1 MSVSASST
9 FEKPDFAYPRDVIRD
24 ADAALAQAVK
34 AGDAPVQLLAL
45 MQKTKA
51 AESID
56 ADSLK
61 TSIAEVM
68 RYGAR
73 LKTPDAKAMF
83 NLYAAELYNK
93 YRMDYR
99 WNMSGRTLPEG
110 PRPAD
115 IAEWDGKAFIE
126 VVDSLLAEAW
136 KIADDTSLE
145 QWSKAVKAD
154 RLTRTY
160 YPAVCDFVASKI
172 LEGGLVHSTPL
183 ITDVRRHILAKH
195 SEGSASWMLWTSKL
209 TAQFTPGDNA
219 KAMLELWTKYR
230 ANPNSEIIAYTILTT
245 YLDLN
250 KKLGDK
256 GYLDMLQDLAQGVQ
270 GTWVEPYT
278 TNAIADFTKP
288 SISIHPIQKVG
299 IVGQDIILKY
309 TVRNVKT
316 IELRFYKYNGYRISY
331 KVKPVKTVDLNPN
344 DSVPTVEVK
353 DSVAVQLPVG
363 RYSYTVTLNGKN

>member
-1 MSVSASST
+1 MAPAVFNHFNINGFYRNVDFSLLDIR
-9 FEKPDFAYPRDVIRD
+9 KPDFAYPRDVIRD

-93 YRMDYR
+93 YRMDNH
-99 WNMSGRTLPEG
+99 WNMRGRTLPEG

-250 KKLGDK
+250 KNSEIK
-256 GYLDMLQDLAQGVQ
+256 A
-270 GTWVEPYT
+270 TWTRSKTSLKAYRARGSSLTPRTLSPTSPSRASRYIPYKKS
-278 TNAIADFTKP
+278 A
-288 SISIHPIQKVG
+288 
-299 IVGQDIILKY
+299 
-309 TVRNVKT
+309 
-316 IELRFYKYNGYRISY
+316 
-331 KVKPVKTVDLNPN
+331 
-344 DSVPTVEVK
+344 
-353 DSVAVQLPVG
+353 
-363 RYSYTVTLNGKN
+363 

>member
-1 MSVSASST
+1 MSISASST

-115 IAEWDGKAFIE
+115 IAEWDRDAFTQ

-136 KIADDTSLE
+136 EVADDTSLE

-160 YPAVCDFVASKI
+160 YPQYAI
-172 LEGGLVHSTPL
+172 LS
-183 ITDVRRHILAKH
+183 
-195 SEGSASWMLWTSKL
+195 
-209 TAQFTPGDNA
+209 
-219 KAMLELWTKYR
+219 
-230 ANPNSEIIAYTILTT
+230 
-245 YLDLN
+245 
-250 KKLGDK
+250 
-256 GYLDMLQDLAQGVQ
+256 
-270 GTWVEPYT
+270 
-278 TNAIADFTKP
+278 
-288 SISIHPIQKVG
+288 HP
-299 IVGQDIILKY
+299 
-309 TVRNVKT
+309 
-316 IELRFYKYNGYRISY
+316 
-331 KVKPVKTVDLNPN
+331 
-344 DSVPTVEVK
+344 
-353 DSVAVQLPVG
+353 
-363 RYSYTVTLNGKN
+363 RY

>member
-1 MSVSASST
+1 MVFTVISVSASST

-110 PRPAD
+110 RVPP
-115 IAEWDGKAFIE
+115 
-126 VVDSLLAEAW
+126 
-136 KIADDTSLE
+136 TSPNGTE
-145 QWSKAVKAD
+145 M
-154 RLTRTY
+154 
-160 YPAVCDFVASKI
+160 
-172 LEGGLVHSTPL
+172 PL
-183 ITDVRRHILAKH
+183 CK
-195 SEGSASWMLWTSKL
+195 
-209 TAQFTPGDNA
+209 
-219 KAMLELWTKYR
+219 
-230 ANPNSEIIAYTILTT
+230 
-245 YLDLN
+245 
-250 KKLGDK
+250 
-256 GYLDMLQDLAQGVQ
+256 
-270 GTWVEPYT
+270 
-278 TNAIADFTKP
+278 
-288 SISIHPIQKVG
+288 
-299 IVGQDIILKY
+299 
-309 TVRNVKT
+309 
-316 IELRFYKYNGYRISY
+316 
-331 KVKPVKTVDLNPN
+331 
-344 DSVPTVEVK
+344 
-353 DSVAVQLPVG
+353 
-363 RYSYTVTLNGKN
+363 

>member
-1 MSVSASST
+1 
-9 FEKPDFAYPRDVIRD
+9 
-24 ADAALAQAVK
+24 
-34 AGDAPVQLLAL
+34 

-115 IAEWDGKAFIE
+115 IAEWDRDAFTQ

-136 KIADDTSLE
+136 EVADDTSLE

-172 LEGGLVHSTPL
+172 LEGDLIHSPSLT
-183 ITDVRRHILAKH
+183 TKVREQVLAKH
-195 SEGSASWMLWTSKL
+195 PEGSAPWMMWKAKIEKLSATDYQKMPKPCSTFGTSIRPIP
-209 TAQFTPGDNA
+209 TA
-219 KAMLELWTKYR
+219 K
-230 ANPNSEIIAYTILTT
+230 S
-245 YLDLN
+245 
-250 KKLGDK
+250 
-256 GYLDMLQDLAQGVQ
+256 
-270 GTWVEPYT
+270 
-278 TNAIADFTKP
+278 
-288 SISIHPIQKVG
+288 
-299 IVGQDIILKY
+299 
-309 TVRNVKT
+309 
-316 IELRFYKYNGYRISY
+316 
-331 KVKPVKTVDLNPN
+331 
-344 DSVPTVEVK
+344 
-353 DSVAVQLPVG
+353 
-363 RYSYTVTLNGKN
+363 